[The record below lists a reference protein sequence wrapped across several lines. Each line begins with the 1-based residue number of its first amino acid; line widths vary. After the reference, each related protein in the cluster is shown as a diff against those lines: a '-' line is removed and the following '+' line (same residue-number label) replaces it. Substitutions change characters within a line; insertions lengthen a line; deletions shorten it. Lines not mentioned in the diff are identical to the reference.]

1 MADDEYRWEG
11 ITLHGLF
18 QQAATQHLHKT
29 AAVFDNGHDTTV
41 VTYSELAQAA
51 DNLCSVLTTVVPDI
65 RGQSVGLYAKTALNL
80 PLWVISI
87 LQLPA
92 CLVPIDPDSPH
103 QLNNI
108 HVPYI
113 LVQLEHMQGF
123 LQNCSP
129 LQVSTVTSPSL
140 LQHGL
145 FLVRVL
151 GTAPTRCGSPLAYT
165 LQTSGTTGQPKTVGV
180 PHSCIVPNIL
190 HLRSLFEVTAYDVI
204 FSASPLTFDPCI
216 VELFLAL
223 SSGASLLMVP
233 DRVKKAPKFL
243 ADVLVRRQQVTVL
256 QATPSLVRRFG
267 PELLQTRLLRADS
280 PLRLLV
286 FGGEDCPVPADI
298 RAWRGPG
305 NATQFYNIY
314 GITEVSSWATLY
326 RIPEEHIS
334 TGNSSRVPL
343 GQPLLGTK
351 LEVRNTEGK
360 PVSEGRGVLYIGGD
374 HRRCYLDG
382 EDVTTQSLDIIMRSS
397 GDIVDHHG
405 DDLVFCGRLDDQVKR
420 NGKRLDLRW
429 IEQVGC
435 RLAGVEA
442 CVAVMDKKDRLLLF
456 VVLSAVNSQ
465 GQGRADDVLQ
475 ALRAE
480 LPTHAVPDKV
490 MEVTELPVTRHGK
503 VDKEALL
510 LSAKLDPPLTVV
522 DRGTDMHQCVCD
534 LWQRSGGI
542 LTTDREENQTLSF
555 LTSGGDSLTAVQL
568 VENLQ
573 DTFRHAFPHA
583 LDIILHQTLGD
594 LVRYAQSVLQEKNN
608 AQINGPSSSKLEI
621 TPEHILHESNSSSRK
636 MSGGDKKSQE
646 KRSVI
651 RHSGEQLP
659 KKMKTSED
667 SILRPVHKRTQVS
680 QDVSRT
686 NCGLAVQRGSQT
698 VCLQPSVEEN
708 GQVHHIVPD
717 VTSSTAAREDV
728 SCLATEA
735 IVSMETVWTCD
746 TGKCVDASPLLIT
759 DVSWYPA
766 GVVFIGS
773 HSHRFC
779 AVAMDTGDLLW
790 ETELGDRVESSA
802 CCSTDGEL
810 IIVGCYDNCVY
821 VLESRTGA
829 IRWRYHTGGAV
840 KCSPCLDT
848 KSSLVFVGSH
858 DQHVHALDLKDQCC
872 VWKTH
877 CGGGSV
883 FSSPCLGSSPRLLCV
898 GTLTGTLIAINP
910 DTGAVLW
917 RTACPKP
924 IFSSPCITPWWIYV
938 GCVDG
943 ELYCMDHHGNITW
956 NQGHLRWKFGTDSA
970 VYATPFVFY
979 IHAGSTRVLD
989 SSGILNQKQ
998 SPNMSLPPAP
1008 SVDSVAKVRTEK
1020 DSTTAVSTSQG
1031 HWCVAVAST
1040 KGTLYILTLD
1050 SGSCLSSLTLPGE
1063 VFSSPVVW
1071 GDLLVVGCRDDLNIS
1086 LQFQSKPLGG
1096 PNSRHFFPSTRAT
1109 YHPNFITITCLD
1121 HEISKPEVQL
1131 QYHNKPLGERDNQSE
1146 AGSCLEPDNQSEAG
1160 SYLEPDN
1167 QSEARSCLEQYPT
1180 TNQKSEA
1187 G

>member
-1 MADDEYRWEG
+1 MWASQMADDEYSWEG
-11 ITLHGLF
+11 VTLHGLF
-18 QQAATQHLHKT
+18 QQAATQHPHKT

-41 VTYSELAQAA
+41 VTYHELAQAV
-51 DNLCSVLTTVVPDI
+51 DDLCSILRTVVPDI
-65 RGQSVGLYAKTALNL
+65 RGQSVGLYAKTVLNL

-103 QLNNI
+103 LLNNI

-151 GTAPTRCGSPLAYT
+151 GTAPTRCRISLAYT

-190 HLRSLFEVTAYDVI
+190 HLRSLFEVTAHDVI

-223 SSGASLLMVP
+223 SCGASLLMVP

-243 ADVLVRRQQVTVL
+243 ADVLVRRQQVTVV

-267 PELLQTRLLRADS
+267 PELLQTRILRADS
-280 PLRLLV
+280 PLRLLA
-286 FGGEDCPVPADI
+286 FGGEECPVPADI

-305 NATQFYNIY
+305 NTTQFYNIY

-326 RIPEEHIS
+326 RIPEEHIT
-334 TGNSSRVPL
+334 TGDRVPL

-382 EDVTTQSLDIIMRSS
+382 EDVTVSSDIIMRSS
-397 GDIVDHHG
+397 GDIVDHYG

-435 RLAGVEA
+435 RLGGVEA
-442 CVAVMDKKDRLLLF
+442 CVAVMDRKDRFLLF
-456 VVLSAVNSQ
+456 VVLSAVNSR

-475 ALRAE
+475 ALRTE
-480 LPTHAVPDKV
+480 LPPHTVPDKV

-510 LSAKLDPPLTVV
+510 LSAQLDPPLTVV
-522 DRGTDMHQCVCD
+522 DRGTDMHQCVCE
-534 LWQRSGGI
+534 LWQRVGGT
-542 LTTDREENQTLSF
+542 LTTDQEENQRFSF
-555 LTSGGDSLTAVQL
+555 LSSGGDSLTAVQL

-573 DTFRHAFPHA
+573 DTFRHTFPHA

-594 LVRYAQSVLQEKNN
+594 LVRYAQSVLQEKNSV
-608 AQINGPSSSKLEI
+608 QINGPSSSNLEI
-621 TPEHILHESNSSSRK
+621 TQEHILHKGQSSSRK
-636 MSGGDKKSQE
+636 MSGEDKKSQE

-667 SILRPVHKRTQVS
+667 SVLRPVHKRTQVS

-698 VCLQPSVEEN
+698 VCLQPSIEEN
-708 GQVHHIVPD
+708 GQVHCIVPD

-735 IVSMETVWTCD
+735 VSMETVWTCD

-829 IRWRYHTGGAV
+829 IRWRYHTGGEV
-840 KCSPCLDT
+840 KSSPCLDT

-898 GTLTGTLIAINP
+898 GTLTGKLTAINP

-924 IFSSPCITPWWIYV
+924 IFSSPRITLRWIYV

-943 ELYCMDHHGNITW
+943 ELYCVDHRGNITW
-956 NQGHLRWKFGTDSA
+956 SFTTAGPIFSSPSLSSSSSTCDLLEGQDVIVVGSHDHHVYCLTDQGHLRWKFETDSA

-979 IHAGSTRVLD
+979 IHAGSTTVLD
-989 SSGILNQKQ
+989 SLGILNRKQ
-998 SPNMSLPPAP
+998 SPNTSHSPAP
-1008 SVDSVAKVRTEK
+1008 SVDAIAKVRTKK
-1020 DSTTAVSTSQG
+1020 DSTTAVNTSQG
-1031 HWCVAVAST
+1031 HPCVAVAST

-1050 SGSCLSSLTLPGE
+1050 SGSCLSSVTLPGE

-1071 GDLLVVGCRDDLNIS
+1071 GDLLVVGCRDDLVYGVKVMGHIG
-1086 LQFQSKPLGG
+1086 QRTEVT
-1096 PNSRHFFPSTRAT
+1096 NSVT
-1109 YHPNFITITCLD
+1109 
-1121 HEISKPEVQL
+1121 
-1131 QYHNKPLGERDNQSE
+1131 
-1146 AGSCLEPDNQSEAG
+1146 
-1160 SYLEPDN
+1160 
-1167 QSEARSCLEQYPT
+1167 
-1180 TNQKSEA
+1180 
-1187 G
+1187 